1 MKKYFERLLGKRRGI
16 IPGSISVPTVLNRTI
31 DAAVAI
37 ALVAAMVVIYR
48 LDQRI
53 DVVTQVTPKPQTVSK
68 PLTMAVTTPP
78 EFDDMGKLLISLG
91 KGYDTFDT
99 ISVENLDDVTRLK
112 KYDVLFLTCR
122 TNMPKLLPKL
132 KLALRDY
139 VSSGGTLYASDLWY
153 PLIADTFIEFAV
165 PNWPVSGK
173 KQEVTAE
180 VVDPGLRDVLGSE
193 LQLKFELDYWMP
205 AAFAGDTLT
214 TIVRGRYTSTKD
226 ESLEAP
232 LLVKFPLKK
241 GIVIFTSF
249 HNASQNDESER
260 KLLRYLVFMA
270 ATAGEDAK
278 ITETI
283 ASGGFSPKKQNILT
297 ASSDN
302 PSVTQ
307 TYQST
312 KGGRLKFALGFANRG
327 ARLRLTIK
335 GPDGRTVVEK
345 EGPETFF
352 HEIVNAPIGEWICT
366 VTALEVPY
374 ANFPFQLTIAE

>member
-1 MKKYFERLLGKRRGI
+1 MKKYFERLLGKRRGT
-16 IPGSISVPTVLNRTI
+16 IPGSISVQTVLNRTI

-48 LDQRI
+48 LDQRGGDGPVTAGPNSRI

-68 PLTMAVTTPP
+68 PLTMAVTSPP

-99 ISVENLDDVTRLK
+99 ISVENLDDMTRLK

-153 PLIADTFIEFAV
+153 RFIAETFIEFAV

-173 KQEVTAE
+173 KQEMMAE
-180 VVDPGLRDVLGSE
+180 VVDPGLRDLLGSE
-193 LQLKFELDYWMP
+193 LQLKFDMDYWMP
-205 AAFAGDTLT
+205 TAFAGDTLT
-214 TIVRGRYTSTKD
+214 TILRGRYIPTKD
-226 ESLEAP
+226 ESLEVP

-260 KLLRYLVFMA
+260 QVTPLPGLHGGDGRRRR
-270 ATAGEDAK
+270 EDHRDDR
-278 ITETI
+278 
-283 ASGGFSPKKQNILT
+283 L
-297 ASSDN
+297 
-302 PSVTQ
+302 
-307 TYQST
+307 
-312 KGGRLKFALGFANRG
+312 GRLLAEEAEHPD
-327 ARLRLTIK
+327 RLIR
-335 GPDGRTVVEK
+335 
-345 EGPETFF
+345 
-352 HEIVNAPIGEWICT
+352 
-366 VTALEVPY
+366 
-374 ANFPFQLTIAE
+374 